1 MLREIYSQSRFNLI
15 PALCLC
21 LVVSGQG
28 QPEELWENKE
38 AKRVYTTIKASNPL
52 QNLYLHLLLSRLHT
66 TTEATDHWQAHVES

>member
-15 PALCLC
+15 PALRLC

-38 AKRVYTTIKASNPL
+38 AKRAYSTIKASNPL

-66 TTEATDHWQAHVES
+66 TTEATDHWQARVES